1 MDLTGFVGK
10 LDRKAQHI
18 ETPVLGMLDR
28 QAHLLMLRLRVVKD
42 LTDIEYPTTGHPSL
56 VEFFNPVRDGFLPN
70 LFVERGID
78 RLAIGKAQSIVGKL
92 GALPQVFEL
101 ERYQQLVIERI
112 VTRRDRDPAP
122 SEASNNP

>member
-1 MDLTGFVGK
+1 
-10 LDRKAQHI
+10 
-18 ETPVLGMLDR
+18 
-28 QAHLLMLRLRVVKD
+28 
-42 LTDIEYPTTGHPSL
+42 
-56 VEFFNPVRDGFLPN
+56 VRDGFLPN